1 MALGFFVVDFDPDL
15 FVEMGVD
22 SLIFPFDTPKGVFRE
37 ATKDFEVFVE
47 FKPLEFTA
55 GFEKLVESGQPKK
68 PWISLKR
75 HIRS

>member
-1 MALGFFVVDFDPDL
+1 MKIGVFAVDFEPDL

-47 FKPLEFTA
+47 FKP
-55 GFEKLVESGQPKK
+55 FEGGVVEDVLGGAQN
-68 PWISLKR
+68 WTL
-75 HIRS
+75 